1 MIVTVRTWQLNRL
14 NYTEF
19 ARISEDDYWPLF
31 DKHGCRALGIWGVRM
46 GGAERLMV
54 MTRYDSPDH
63 WLGSRPWREAADKLK
78 AISDKRDAMLLD
90 TDLIALETLSSR
102 QPQQDAPE
110 IEPGVYVWETF
121 RVERQNRERFREL
134 SEDQWLPEAERAGG
148 IRLVGIWNSYIGPQG
163 FVYVLTRADSVVT
176 WQRRHELG
184 GEPSHALVQ
193 IAAISEKTSIQLLY
207 SVTKRRP

>member
-14 NYTEF
+14 NYAEF

-31 DKHGCRALGIWGVRM
+31 DRHGCRALGIWGVRV
-46 GGAERLMV
+46 GAPERLMI
-54 MTRYDSPDH
+54 MTRYDSLDH
-63 WLGSRPWREAADKLK
+63 WLGTRAWGEAADKLK
-78 AISDKRDAMLLD
+78 AVSDRRDAMLLD
-90 TDLIALETLSSR
+90 TDLTALDTLSRR

-134 SEDQWLPEAERAGG
+134 SEDQWLPEAERSGG
-148 IRLVGIWNSYIGPQG
+148 IRLVGIWNSYIGPQD
-163 FVYVLTRADSVVT
+163 FVYMLTRADSVAA
-176 WQRRHELG
+176 WQQRHELG

-193 IAAISEKTSIQLLY
+193 LAAISEKTSIQLLY

>member
-1 MIVTVRTWQLNRL
+1 VIVTVRTWQLNRL
-14 NYTEF
+14 NYAEF

-31 DKHGCRALGIWGVRM
+31 DKHGCRALGIWGVRV
-46 GGAERLMV
+46 GAPERLMV
-54 MTRYDSPDH
+54 MTRYDSLDH
-63 WLGSRPWREAADKLK
+63 WLGTRPWGKAADKLK

-90 TDLIALETLSSR
+90 TDLTALDTLSRR

-134 SEDQWLPEAERAGG
+134 SEDQWLPEAERSGG
-148 IRLVGIWNSYIGPQG
+148 IRLVGIWNSYIGPQD
-163 FVYVLTRADSVVT
+163 FVYMLTRADSVAA
-176 WQRRHELG
+176 WQQRHELG
-184 GEPSHALVQ
+184 GEPSHALMQ
-193 IAAISEKTSIQLLY
+193 LATISEKTSVQLLY

>member
-14 NYTEF
+14 NYAEF

-31 DKHGCRALGIWGVRM
+31 DGHGCRALGIWGVRV
-46 GGAERLMV
+46 GAPERLMI
-54 MTRYDSPDH
+54 MTRYDSLDH
-63 WLGSRPWREAADKLK
+63 WLGTRAWGEAADKLK
-78 AISDKRDAMLLD
+78 GVSDRRDAMLLD
-90 TDLIALETLSSR
+90 TDLTALDTLSRR

-134 SEDQWLPEAERAGG
+134 SEDQWLPEAERSGG
-148 IRLVGIWNSYIGPQG
+148 IRLVGIWNSYIGPQD
-163 FVYVLTRADSVVT
+163 FVYMLTRADSVAA
-176 WQRRHELG
+176 WQQRHELG
-184 GEPSHALVQ
+184 GGPNHALVQ
-193 IAAISEKTSIQLLY
+193 LAAISEKTSVQLLY

>member
-14 NYTEF
+14 NYAEF
-19 ARISEDDYWPLF
+19 ARISEDNYWPLF
-31 DKHGCRALGIWGVRM
+31 DKHGCRALGIWGVRV
-46 GGAERLMV
+46 GAAERLMV
-54 MTRYDSPDH
+54 MTRYDSLDH
-63 WLGSRPWREAADKLK
+63 WLGTRPWGEAADKLK

-90 TDLIALETLSSR
+90 TDLLALETLSRR

-134 SEDQWLPEAERAGG
+134 NEDQWLPAAERAGG

-184 GEPSHALVQ
+184 GETSHALVQ
-193 IAAISEKTSIQLLY
+193 LAAISEKTSIQLLY

>member
-19 ARISEDDYWPLF
+19 ARISEEDYWPLF
-31 DKHGCRALGIWGVRM
+31 DKHGCRALGIWGVRV
-46 GGAERLMV
+46 GAAERLMV

-63 WLGSRPWREAADKLK
+63 WLGTRPWGEAADKLK
-78 AISDKRDAMLLD
+78 AISDRRDAMLLD
-90 TDLIALETLSSR
+90 TDLTALDTLSRR

-121 RVERQNRERFREL
+121 RVEQQNRERFREL
-134 SEDQWLPEAERAGG
+134 SEDQWLPEAERSGG
-148 IRLVGIWNSYIGPQG
+148 IRLVGIWNSYIGPQD
-163 FVYVLTRADSVVT
+163 FVYMLTRADSVAA
-176 WQRRHELG
+176 WQQRHELG

-193 IAAISEKTSIQLLY
+193 LATISEKTSVQLLY

>member
-19 ARISEDDYWPLF
+19 ARISEEDYWPLF
-31 DKHGCRALGIWGVRM
+31 DKHGCRALGIWGVRV
-46 GGAERLMV
+46 GAAERLMV
-54 MTRYDSPDH
+54 MTRYDSLDH
-63 WLGSRPWREAADKLK
+63 WLGTRSWGEAADKLK
-78 AISDKRDAMLLD
+78 AISDRRDAMLLD
-90 TDLIALETLSSR
+90 TDLTALDTLSRR

-121 RVERQNRERFREL
+121 RVEQQNRERFREL
-134 SEDQWLPEAERAGG
+134 SEDQWLPEAERSGG
-148 IRLVGIWNSYIGPQG
+148 IRLVGIWNSYIGPQD
-163 FVYVLTRADSVVT
+163 FVYMLTRADSVAA
-176 WQRRHELG
+176 WQQRHELG

-193 IAAISEKTSIQLLY
+193 LATISEKTSVQLLY

>member
-14 NYTEF
+14 NYAEF

-31 DKHGCRALGIWGVRM
+31 DRHGCRALGIWGVRV
-46 GGAERLMV
+46 GAAERLMV
-54 MTRYDSPDH
+54 MTRYDSLDH
-63 WLGSRPWREAADKLK
+63 WLGTRAWGEAADKLK
-78 AISDKRDAMLLD
+78 AVSDRRDAMLLD
-90 TDLIALETLSSR
+90 TDLTALDTLSRR

-134 SEDQWLPEAERAGG
+134 SEDQWLPEAERSGG
-148 IRLVGIWNSYIGPQG
+148 IRLVGIWNSYIGPQD
-163 FVYVLTRADSVVT
+163 FVYMLTRADSVAA
-176 WQRRHELG
+176 WQQRHELG

-193 IAAISEKTSIQLLY
+193 LAAISEKTSVQLLY

>member
-14 NYTEF
+14 NYAEF

-31 DKHGCRALGIWGVRM
+31 DKHGCRALGIWGVRV
-46 GGAERLMV
+46 GAPERLMI
-54 MTRYDSPDH
+54 MTRYDSLDH
-63 WLGSRPWREAADKLK
+63 WLGTRAWGEAADKLK
-78 AISDKRDAMLLD
+78 AVSARRDAMLLD
-90 TDLIALETLSSR
+90 TDLTALDTLSRR

-134 SEDQWLPEAERAGG
+134 SEDQWLPEAERSGG
-148 IRLVGIWNSYIGPQG
+148 IRLVGIWNSYIGPQD
-163 FVYVLTRADSVVT
+163 FVYMLTRADSVAA
-176 WQRRHELG
+176 WQQRHELG

-193 IAAISEKTSIQLLY
+193 LAAISEKTSVQLLY